1 MKIVVIN
8 REKPALSVDQN
19 LREVAKTISFH
30 WIPAA
35 TSRRFSTCLA
45 LQRDFGLNCHSEA
58 LFAEESALASRDSSQ
73 TTAQN
78 DKSRCST
85 NQRL

>member
-1 MKIVVIN
+1 MLFIS
-8 REKPALSVDQN
+8 LFQ
-19 LREVAKTISFH
+19 EVTYAVGN
-30 WIPAA
+30 
-35 TSRRFSTCLA
+35 TCNIGRSLV

-78 DKSRCST
+78 DKSRCSISVT
-85 NQRL
+85 NYSPQSGGRV